1 LTSIEIFD
9 VGNYKQ
15 HFKII
20 GNFQHIKLVARVR
33 IFRRS
38 HMNQIR
44 LFTCISLLTLFSCFI
59 AGESLSSEKMPV
71 TEKVVKGE
79 QEKVVKEEALIKE
92 KYPNAIRTSSGLM
105 YIVLK
110 EGTGAAPTRG
120 AIVEAHY
127 TGRLLNGTKFDSSVD
142 RGYPLQFLVGK
153 GNVIKGWDEA
163 FLSMKKGEKRVLI
176 IQPGLAYGDQG
187 MGTIPPNATLIF
199 EVELID
205 FLQ

>member
-1 LTSIEIFD
+1 
-9 VGNYKQ
+9 
-15 HFKII
+15 
-20 GNFQHIKLVARVR
+20 
-33 IFRRS
+33 
-38 HMNQIR
+38 MNQIR

>member
-1 LTSIEIFD
+1 M
-9 VGNYKQ
+9 K
-15 HFKII
+15 
-20 GNFQHIKLVARVR
+20 
-33 IFRRS
+33 
-38 HMNQIR
+38 QIR
-44 LFTCISLLTLFSCFI
+44 LFTCLSLLTLFSFFI
-59 AGESLSSEKMPV
+59 TGESLASEKMPV
-71 TEKVVKGE
+71 TEKVVKGA
-79 QEKVVKEEALIKE
+79 EKKVAKEEALIKE

-110 EGTGAAPTRG
+110 EGIGTTPKRG

-127 TGRLLNGTKFDSSVD
+127 TGRLLDGTKFDSSVD
-142 RGYPLQFLVGK
+142 RGQPFQFLVGK

-163 FLSMKKGEKRVLI
+163 FLSMKKGEKRILI
-176 IQPGLAYGDQG
+176 IPPGLAYGDQD

>member
-1 LTSIEIFD
+1 
-9 VGNYKQ
+9 
-15 HFKII
+15 
-20 GNFQHIKLVARVR
+20 
-33 IFRRS
+33 
-38 HMNQIR
+38 MNQIR
-44 LFTCISLLTLFSCFI
+44 SFTCISLLALFSFFI
-59 AGESLSSEKMPV
+59 AGESLASEKMPV
-71 TEKVVKGE
+71 TEKVVKVAE
-79 QEKVVKEEALIKE
+79 EKVAKEEALIKE

-110 EGTGAAPTRG
+110 EGTGATPKRG

-127 TGRLLNGTKFDSSVD
+127 TGRLLDGTKFDSSVD
-142 RGYPLQFLVGK
+142 RGQPFQFLVGK

-163 FLSMKKGEKRVLI
+163 FLSMKRGEKRILI
-176 IQPGLAYGDQG
+176 IPPGLAYGDQG